1 MRLLKY
7 VAMFLVVAAGW
18 FGYQQRMWFQA
29 AWWRVVHHGTLRFG
43 SYSVPVPLN
52 WYVHDFGAGDKLLFR
67 LNRDPRTL
75 QAGQYPVAIDVLDRP
90 LRMDLNAWIAQSVS
104 GAQQD
109 KNQVQRRDFSF
120 DGEKMVCLA
129 ESPGANPAATRSWR
143 CRSSD
148 RLELLLTAP
157 QADMDDVWKIV
168 TGIRR
173 SRSE

>member
-7 VAMFLVVAAGW
+7 VVVFFLVAAVW
-18 FGYQQRMWFQA
+18 FGYQKRMSIIA
-29 AWWRVVHHGTLRFG
+29 LWWHVAHHGTLQFG
-43 SYSVPVPLN
+43 PYSVPVPLN
-52 WYVHDFGAGDKLLFR
+52 WYVHDFAAGDKLLFR

-75 QAGQYPVAIDVLDRP
+75 QAGQYPVAVDVLDRP
-90 LRMDLNAWIAQSVS
+90 SRMDLNVWIAQSVA

-120 DGEKMVCLA
+120 NGEKMVCLA
-129 ESPGANPAATRSWR
+129 EGPGANPAAARSWR

-157 QADMDDVWKIV
+157 EADMGEVWKIV
-168 TGIRR
+168 SGIRR
-173 SRSE
+173 SE